1 MHTEYAK
8 YDPIFHS
15 DAKLS
20 SRMNSLAKMGQTSP
34 FGLIS
39 RFLAVFGLVCAFIAS
54 LAVLA
59 NDAYYFAHHGL
70 TPSVALFLLA
80 FIIGLSSEVWG
91 LAFVIALLPLTAG
104 IPNLLNTL
112 LGTNALAM
120 PNPGLDL
127 VAGLLLAH
135 LIKVVMGKVRQDQ
148 VSLKSQSF
156 LLASSPWPLGLVMLA
171 ITASVVL
178 AISRNLYLSATSTSL
193 RGAVFN
199 LMHFRPMDWR
209 ADYLPL
215 GNWVAYALAVGL
227 IILVIVKLNAINSE
241 KRNSWIFRSL
251 MLGLAISAITG
262 LIQAA
267 TGWGLPEAL
276 LKFRKD
282 AFGYAAIGLQP
293 DLHAFAAHMLL
304 GIVGLW
310 GYFLACKSKAERL
323 CIAILFLLCSA
334 GLIASKSRAS
344 LFIAIIALVVLGLI
358 YCYRHSK
365 KLFVISLIIFIAVVC
380 AVLLGAGSIPGLAWV
395 GELMTQ
401 MQSRRLDSLSDLGGM
416 MGSRFEI
423 WSAVINMFSAY
434 PLMGVGEGE
443 FYRLSSNISFAR
455 SEFLQLNRGENAHNY
470 FLQVLAENGLV
481 GITVFAIAFIVPYRT
496 CQNKQ
501 LVLPALIGLLSLFLG
516 NIFAHSFLVRENL
529 LLGAVLLG
537 LLYSFSRMG
546 LANTSTQSKA
556 ISRRTLLLS
565 ITAVFVLLVSMIFEV
580 THSFGRMPFIA
591 GADCFVKDLPVSK
604 DGWATGSWEQR
615 FPQDAKGVEIVL
627 MPNRPSLN
635 KEPLNARLEV
645 LSWEAGRGKVPVLTL
660 NHQWVNNESATIFL
674 NLAPQY
680 QNSSNVVTV
689 RIQLSSCYTP
699 RNLGI
704 NTDGRRLGV
713 QIQEVRWK

>member
-1 MHTEYAK
+1 
-8 YDPIFHS
+8 
-15 DAKLS
+15 
-20 SRMNSLAKMGQTSP
+20 MNLLVKSGQMPFFGSVKRFFAG
-34 FGLIS
+34 FGL
-39 RFLAVFGLVCAFIAS
+39 LCAFIAS
-54 LAVLA
+54 LAVLG

-91 LAFVIALLPLTAG
+91 LAIVVALLPLTAG
-104 IPNLLNTL
+104 IPNLLTTL
-112 LGTNALAM
+112 LGANALAM

-135 LIKVVMGKVRQDQ
+135 LVKVVMSKVRQDQ
-148 VSLKSQSF
+148 GSLNSLKGQSSW
-156 LLASSPWPLGLVMLA
+156 LASSPWPLGLVMLV

-178 AISRNLYLSATSTSL
+178 AISRNLYLSASSTSL

-215 GNWVAYALAVGL
+215 GNWVAYALAVGF
-227 IILVIVKLNAINSE
+227 IILVIAKLKSIDSE

-276 LKFRKD
+276 LQFRKD

-304 GIVGLW
+304 GVVGLW
-310 GYFLACKSKAERL
+310 GYFLVCKSKAERL

-334 GLIASKSRAS
+334 GLIVSKSRAS
-344 LFIAIIALVVLGLI
+344 LFIAIIALMVLSLI
-358 YCYRHSK
+358 YLYRHSK
-365 KLFVISLIIFIAVVC
+365 KFFFVSLIVFIAVVC
-380 AVLLGAGSIPGLAWV
+380 VVLLGAGSIPGLAWV
-395 GELMTQ
+395 GDLMTQ

-423 WSAVINMFSAY
+423 WSAVTNMFSAY

-481 GITVFAIAFIVPYRT
+481 GIAIFAIAFIVPYRA

-501 LVLPALIGLLSLFLG
+501 LILPASIGLLSLFLG
-516 NIFAHSFLVRENL
+516 NVFAHSFLVRENL
-529 LLGAVLLG
+529 LLGAALLG
-537 LLYSFSRMG
+537 LLYSLSGLTAASAITYLPVDSVRSR
-546 LANTSTQSKA
+546 
-556 ISRRTLLLS
+556 LLVLS
-565 ITAVFVLLVSMIFEV
+565 ALIVLLVGVAIEV
-580 THSFGRMPFIA
+580 ITSFGKIPFKA
-591 GADCFVKDLPVSK
+591 GGDCFVKDVRSYP
-604 DGWATGSWEQR
+604 DGWTSGAWEELL
-615 FPQDAKGVEIVL
+615 PKGAKSLEL
-627 MPNRPSLN
+627 MALPNRINIQKHTISG
-635 KEPLNARLEV
+635 RLEMLV
-645 LSWEAGRGKVPVLTL
+645 WIPG
-660 NHQWVNNESATIFL
+660 QISASSVKQLLYPKKFRR
-674 NLAPQY
+674 QY
-680 QNSSNVVTV
+680 
-689 RIQLSSCYTP
+689 
-699 RNLGI
+699 
-704 NTDGRRLGV
+704 
-713 QIQEVRWK
+713 

>member
-1 MHTEYAK
+1 
-8 YDPIFHS
+8 
-15 DAKLS
+15 
-20 SRMNSLAKMGQTSP
+20 MNLLVKSGQMPFFGSFERFFAG
-34 FGLIS
+34 FGL
-39 RFLAVFGLVCAFIAS
+39 LCAFIAS

-70 TPSVALFLLA
+70 TPSVVLFLLA
-80 FIIGLSSEVWG
+80 FIIGLSLEVWG
-91 LAFVIALLPLTAG
+91 LALVVALLPLTAG
-104 IPNLLNTL
+104 IPNLLTTL
-112 LGTNALAM
+112 LGANALAM
-120 PNPGLDL
+120 QNPGLDL

-135 LIKVVMGKVRQDQ
+135 LLKVVMSKVRQDQ
-148 VSLKSQSF
+148 GPLNEQSSW
-156 LLASSPWPLGLVMLA
+156 LASSPWPLGLVMLV

-178 AISRNLYLSATSTSL
+178 AISRNIYLSAGSTSL
-193 RGAVFN
+193 RGVVFN

-227 IILVIVKLNAINSE
+227 IILVIAKLKSIDSE

-251 MLGLAISAITG
+251 MLGLAISAVTG

-276 LKFRKD
+276 LQFRKD

-293 DLHAFAAHMLL
+293 DLHAFASHMLL
-304 GIVGLW
+304 GVVGLW
-310 GYFLACKSKAERL
+310 GYFLVCKSKAERL
-323 CIAILFLLCSA
+323 CIVILFLLCSA

-344 LFIAIIALVVLGLI
+344 LFIAIIALMVLGLI
-358 YCYRHSK
+358 YLYRHSK
-365 KLFVISLIIFIAVVC
+365 KFFVVSLIAFIAVVC
-380 AVLLGAGSIPGLAWV
+380 LVLLGAGSIPGLAWV

-423 WSAVINMFSAY
+423 WSAVANMFSAY

-481 GITVFAIAFIVPYRT
+481 GIAVFAIALVVPYRA

-501 LVLPALIGLLSLFLG
+501 LILPALIGLLSLFLG

-537 LLYSFSRMG
+537 LIYGFSVSSF
-546 LANTSTQSKA
+546 ANVAIQS
-556 ISRRTLLLS
+556 IILSGRTLLLS
-565 ITAVFVLLVSMIFEV
+565 IAAVFVLVLGMLFEAAQ
-580 THSFGRMPFIA
+580 SFGRMPFIA
-591 GADCFVKDLPVSK
+591 GADCFVKDLPVSR
-604 DGWATGSWEQR
+604 DGWASGAWEQR
-615 FPQDAKGVEIVL
+615 FPQGSKGVEIVL
-627 MPNRPSLN
+627 TPNRPNLN
-635 KEPLNARLEV
+635 KDLLSAHFEV
-645 LSWEAGRGKVPVLTL
+645 LSWEAGKGKVPILTA
-660 NHQWVNNESATIFL
+660 NHQWVNNEPATIFL
-674 NLAPQY
+674 DLAPQY
-680 QNSSNVVTV
+680 QNSSNVITA

>member
-1 MHTEYAK
+1 
-8 YDPIFHS
+8 
-15 DAKLS
+15 
-20 SRMNSLAKMGQTSP
+20 MNLLVKSGQMPFFGSVERFFAG
-34 FGLIS
+34 FGL
-39 RFLAVFGLVCAFIAS
+39 LCAFIAS

-91 LAFVIALLPLTAG
+91 LAIVVALLPLTAG
-104 IPNLLNTL
+104 IPNLLTTL
-112 LGTNALAM
+112 LGANALAM

-135 LIKVVMGKVRQDQ
+135 LVKVVMSKVRQDQ
-148 VSLKSQSF
+148 GSLNSLKGQSSW
-156 LLASSPWPLGLVMLA
+156 LASSPWPLGLVMLV

-178 AISRNLYLSATSTSL
+178 AISRNLYLSASSTSL

-215 GNWVAYALAVGL
+215 GNWVAYALAVGF
-227 IILVIVKLNAINSE
+227 IILVIAKLKSIDSE

-251 MLGLAISAITG
+251 MLGLSISAITG

-276 LKFRKD
+276 LQFRKD

-304 GIVGLW
+304 GVVGLW
-310 GYFLACKSKAERL
+310 GYFLVCKSKAERL
-323 CIAILFLLCSA
+323 CIGILFLLCSA

-344 LFIAIIALVVLGLI
+344 LFIAIIALMVLGLI
-358 YCYRHSK
+358 YLYRHSK
-365 KLFVISLIIFIAVVC
+365 KFFIVSLIIFIAVVC
-380 AVLLGAGSIPGLAWV
+380 VVLLGAGSIPGLAWV
-395 GELMTQ
+395 GDLMTQ

-423 WSAVINMFSAY
+423 WSAVTNMFSAY

-481 GITVFAIAFIVPYRT
+481 GIAIFAIAFIVPYRA

-501 LVLPALIGLLSLFLG
+501 LILPASIGLLSLFLG
-516 NIFAHSFLVRENL
+516 NVFAHSFLVRENL
-529 LLGAVLLG
+529 LLGAALLG
-537 LLYSFSRMG
+537 LLYSLSGLTAASAITYLPVDSVRSR
-546 LANTSTQSKA
+546 
-556 ISRRTLLLS
+556 LLVLS
-565 ITAVFVLLVSMIFEV
+565 ALIVLLVGVAIEV
-580 THSFGRMPFIA
+580 ITSFGKIPFKA
-591 GADCFVKDLPVSK
+591 GGDCFVKDVRSYP
-604 DGWATGSWEQR
+604 DGWTSGAWEELL
-615 FPQDAKGVEIVL
+615 PKGAKSLEL
-627 MPNRPSLN
+627 MALPNRINIQKHTISG
-635 KEPLNARLEV
+635 RLEMLV
-645 LSWEAGRGKVPVLTL
+645 WIPGRGKVPVNVRDYEWTTNVPMTL
-660 NHQWVNNESATIFL
+660 YLDMPTEYDESPHVKSARLQL
-674 NLAPQY
+674 N
-680 QNSSNVVTV
+680 
-689 RIQLSSCYTP
+689 SCYTP
-699 RNLGI
+699 RNLGV
-704 NTDGRRLGV
+704 NTDSRRLGV
-713 QIQEVRWK
+713 QIENVQWK

>member
-1 MHTEYAK
+1 
-8 YDPIFHS
+8 
-15 DAKLS
+15 
-20 SRMNSLAKMGQTSP
+20 MNSIAKMGQTSP

-39 RFLAVFGLVCAFIAS
+39 RFLAVFGLVCAFMAS

-91 LAFVIALLPLTAG
+91 LALVIALLPLTAG

-148 VSLKSQSF
+148 GLLKGQSSW
-156 LLASSPWPLGLVMLA
+156 LASSPWPLGLVMLM

-178 AISRNLYLSATSTSL
+178 AISRNIYLSATSTSL
-193 RGAVFN
+193 RGVVFN
-199 LMHFRPMDWR
+199 LIHFRPMDWR
-209 ADYLPL
+209 TDYLPL
-215 GNWVAYALAVGL
+215 GNWVAYSLAVGL
-227 IILVIVKLNAINSE
+227 IILVIAKLKSIDSE

-251 MLGLAISAITG
+251 MLGLAISVITG

-276 LKFRKD
+276 LQFRKD

-304 GIVGLW
+304 GVVGLW
-310 GYFLACKSKAERL
+310 GYFLVCKSKAERL

-344 LFIAIIALVVLGLI
+344 LFIAIIALMVLGLI

-365 KLFVISLIIFIAVVC
+365 KFFIGSLIVFIAVVC
-380 AVLLGAGSIPGLAWV
+380 VVLLGAGSIPGLDWV
-395 GELMTQ
+395 GELTTQ

-423 WSAVINMFSAY
+423 WSAVANMFSAY

-481 GITVFAIAFIVPYRT
+481 GIAVFAITFVVPYRA

-501 LVLPALIGLLSLFLG
+501 LILPASIGLLSLFLG
-516 NIFAHSFLVRENL
+516 NVFAHSFLVRENL
-529 LLGAVLLG
+529 LLGAALLG
-537 LLYSFSRMG
+537 LLYSLSGLTTTSAITYLPVDSVRSRV
-546 LANTSTQSKA
+546 LV
-556 ISRRTLLLS
+556 LS
-565 ITAVFVLLVSMIFEV
+565 AVIVLLVGAAIEV
-580 THSFGRMPFIA
+580 ITSFGKIPFKA
-591 GADCFVKDLPVSK
+591 GADCFVKDVRSYP
-604 DGWATGSWEQR
+604 DGWTSGAWEELL
-615 FPQDAKGVEIVL
+615 PKGAKSIELIAL
-627 MPNRPSLN
+627 TNRIDIQKHAISG
-635 KEPLNARLEV
+635 RLEMLV
-645 LSWEAGRGKVPVLTL
+645 WIPGRGKVPVNVRDYEWTTNVPMTL
-660 NHQWVNNESATIFL
+660 RLDMPTEYDDSPHVKSARL
-674 NLAPQY
+674 E
-680 QNSSNVVTV
+680 
-689 RIQLSSCYTP
+689 LSSCYTP
-699 RNLGI
+699 RNLGV

-713 QIQEVRWK
+713 KIENVQWK

>member
-1 MHTEYAK
+1 
-8 YDPIFHS
+8 
-15 DAKLS
+15 
-20 SRMNSLAKMGQTSP
+20 MGQISS
-34 FGLIS
+34 FGLFS
-39 RFLAVFGLVCAFIAS
+39 RYLAVFGMFGALIAS
-54 LAVLA
+54 LAVLG

-70 TPSVALFLLA
+70 TPSVTLFLLA

-91 LAFVIALLPLTAG
+91 LALVVALLPLTAG

-112 LGTNALAM
+112 LGANALAM

-135 LIKVVMGKVRQDQ
+135 LIKVAMGKVRQDQ
-148 VSLKSQSF
+148 DSLKEQSSW
-156 LLASSPWPLGLVMLA
+156 LASSPWPLGLVMLV

-178 AISRNLYLSATSTSL
+178 AISRNIYLSATSTSL

-227 IILVIVKLNAINSE
+227 IILVIAKLKSIDSE

-276 LKFRKD
+276 LHFRKD

-304 GIVGLW
+304 GVVGLW
-310 GYFLACKSKAERL
+310 GYFLVCKSKAERL
-323 CIAILFLLCSA
+323 CIVILFLLCSA

-344 LFIAIIALVVLGLI
+344 LFIAFIALVALGLI

-365 KLFVISLIIFIAVVC
+365 KLFVISLIAFIVLVC
-380 AVLLGAGSIPGLAWV
+380 FAILGAGSIPGLAWV
-395 GELMTQ
+395 GDLMTQ

-423 WSAVINMFSAY
+423 WSAVANMFSAY

-481 GITVFAIAFIVPYRT
+481 GIAVFAIAFIVPYRA
-496 CQNKQ
+496 CKNKQ
-501 LVLPALIGLLSLFLG
+501 LILPALIGLFSLFLG

-529 LLGAVLLG
+529 LLGATLLG
-537 LLYSFSRMG
+537 LLYSLSGITAASAITYLPIASVRSRL
-546 LANTSTQSKA
+546 LA
-556 ISRRTLLLS
+556 LS
-565 ITAVFVLLVSMIFEV
+565 AVFVLLVGVAIEV
-580 THSFGRMPFIA
+580 ISSFGKIPFKA
-591 GADCFVKDLPVSK
+591 GADCFVKDVHPYP
-604 DGWATGSWEQR
+604 DGWTSGAWEELL
-615 FPQDAKGVEIVL
+615 PKGTKSLELVAL
-627 MPNRPSLN
+627 PNRINIQKHAISG
-635 KEPLNARLEV
+635 RLEMLV
-645 LSWEAGRGKVPVLTL
+645 WIPGRGKVPVNVRDYEWTTNIPMTL
-660 NHQWVNNESATIFL
+660 RLDMPAEYDESPHVKSARLQI
-674 NLAPQY
+674 N
-680 QNSSNVVTV
+680 
-689 RIQLSSCYTP
+689 SCYTP
-699 RNLGI
+699 RNLGV

-713 QIQEVRWK
+713 QIENVQWK

>member
-1 MHTEYAK
+1 MNLQVK
-8 YDPIFHS
+8 SGQMPFF
-15 DAKLS
+15 S
-20 SRMNSLAKMGQTSP
+20 SFEGFFAG
-34 FGLIS
+34 FGL
-39 RFLAVFGLVCAFIAS
+39 LCAFIAS
-54 LAVLA
+54 LAVLG

-80 FIIGLSSEVWG
+80 FIIGLSSEVWA
-91 LAFVIALLPLTAG
+91 LALVLALLPLTAG

-112 LGTNALAM
+112 LGANALAM

-135 LIKVVMGKVRQDQ
+135 LIKVVMRKVRQVQ
-148 VSLKSQSF
+148 GSLKGQNSW
-156 LLASSPWPLGLVMLA
+156 LASSPWPLGLVMLV

-178 AISRNLYLSATSTSL
+178 AISRNLYLSASSTSL
-193 RGAVFN
+193 RGVVFN
-199 LMHFRPMDWR
+199 LVHFRPMDWH

-215 GNWVAYALAVGL
+215 GNWVAYALAAGL
-227 IILVIVKLNAINSE
+227 IILVITKLKSIDSE

-276 LKFRKD
+276 LQFRKD

-304 GIVGLW
+304 GVVGLW

-344 LFIAIIALVVLGLI
+344 LFIAIIALMVLSLI
-358 YCYRHSK
+358 YLYRHSK
-365 KLFVISLIIFIAVVC
+365 KFFIVSLIVFIAVVC
-380 AVLLGAGSIPGLAWV
+380 VVLLGAGSIPGLAWV

-423 WSAVINMFSAY
+423 WSAVANMFSAY

-481 GITVFAIAFIVPYRT
+481 GIAIFAIAFIVPYRA

-501 LVLPALIGLLSLFLG
+501 LILPASIGLLSLFLG
-516 NIFAHSFLVRENL
+516 NVFAHSFLVRENL
-529 LLGAVLLG
+529 LLGAALLG
-537 LLYSFSRMG
+537 LLYSLSGLTVASAITYLPVDSVRSR
-546 LANTSTQSKA
+546 
-556 ISRRTLLLS
+556 LLVLS
-565 ITAVFVLLVSMIFEV
+565 AVIVLLVGVAIEV
-580 THSFGRMPFIA
+580 ITSFGKIPFKA
-591 GADCFVKDLPVSK
+591 GADCFVKDVRSYP
-604 DGWATGSWEQR
+604 DGWTSGAWEELL
-615 FPQDAKGVEIVL
+615 PKGAKSLEMEIQA
-627 MPNRPSLN
+627 NRPKLD
-635 KEPLNARLEV
+635 KESVAGRLEMLV
-645 LSWEAGRGKVPVLTL
+645 WMPGRGKVPVSTQNYRWTSNEPNTL
-660 NHQWVNNESATIFL
+660 RIDLPSE
-674 NLAPQY
+674 Y
-680 QNSSNVVTV
+680 YNSPYVISV
-689 RIQLSSCYTP
+689 RLQLSSCYTP
-699 RNLGI
+699 RNLGV

-713 QIQEVRWK
+713 QIENVQWK

>member
-1 MHTEYAK
+1 
-8 YDPIFHS
+8 
-15 DAKLS
+15 
-20 SRMNSLAKMGQTSP
+20 MNSIAKMGQTSP

-39 RFLAVFGLVCAFIAS
+39 RFLAVFGLVCAFMAS

-91 LAFVIALLPLTAG
+91 LALVIALLPLTAG
-104 IPNLLNTL
+104 IPNLLNSL

-148 VSLKSQSF
+148 GLPKGQSS

-178 AISRNLYLSATSTSL
+178 AVSRNIYLSATSTSL
-193 RGAVFN
+193 RGVVFN

-227 IILVIVKLNAINSE
+227 IILVIAKLKSIDSE
-241 KRNSWIFRSL
+241 KKNSWIFRSL

-276 LKFRKD
+276 LQFRKD

-304 GIVGLW
+304 GVVGLW
-310 GYFLACKSKAERL
+310 GYFLVCKSRAERL

-365 KLFVISLIIFIAVVC
+365 KLFVISLIIFIAIVC
-380 AVLLGAGSIPGLAWV
+380 VVLLGAGSIPGLAWV
-395 GELMTQ
+395 GDLMTQ

-423 WSAVINMFSAY
+423 WSAVANMFSAY

-481 GITVFAIAFIVPYRT
+481 GVTVFAIAFIVPYRA
-496 CQNKQ
+496 CKNKQ
-501 LVLPALIGLLSLFLG
+501 LVLPALIGLFSLFLG

-529 LLGAVLLG
+529 LLGATLLG
-537 LLYSFSRMG
+537 LLYSFAVTGINAIIHAPVISGRTRL
-546 LANTSTQSKA
+546 LAIVAS
-556 ISRRTLLLS
+556 LLLLVG
-565 ITAVFVLLVSMIFEV
+565 ITIEMAF
-580 THSFGRMPFIA
+580 SFGKMPFKA
-591 GADCFVKDLPVSK
+591 GADCFVRDLPVSK
-604 DGWATGSWEQR
+604 DYWTTGSWEQR
-615 FPQDAKGVEIVL
+615 FPQGAKGVEIIL
-627 MPNRPSLN
+627 LPDRPNLN
-635 KEPLNARLEV
+635 QKPLTALFEV
-645 LSWEAGRGKVPVLTL
+645 LSWEAGRGKVPVFTIS
-660 NHQWVNNESATIFL
+660 HQWAKNEPATIFL
-674 NLAPQY
+674 DLAPQY
-680 QNSSNVVTV
+680 QNSSNIVTA
-689 RIQLSSCYTP
+689 RIQLSNCYTP

-704 NTDGRRLGV
+704 NTDGRRLGM
-713 QIQEVRWK
+713 QIQSVRFK